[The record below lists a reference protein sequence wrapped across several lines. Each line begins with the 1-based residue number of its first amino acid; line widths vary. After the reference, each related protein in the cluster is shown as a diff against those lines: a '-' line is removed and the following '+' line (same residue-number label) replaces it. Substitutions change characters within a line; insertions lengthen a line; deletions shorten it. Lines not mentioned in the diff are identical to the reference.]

1 MTEPRHSVRTQACER
16 REPSRIRGRYVAVL
30 ALMLIFAGLPVLL
43 QAQTE
48 PEAPVEP
55 EKLYNGWQF
64 SLYGGVNLAHI
75 AGEYYGDCP
84 CEFFNDETS
93 FNTVYGTAINIPI
106 FSDAAL
112 YLRLGRNETSTAWFN
127 GRNDSLW
134 SMGAEGVIGSDLT
147 FEYNLTNFDVLLR
160 LYGHIDG
167 ERVYIGP
174 SFGFVERKH
183 ILLTDTELDT
193 GVQRIIEDGDLQLD
207 HDLRVSFVIGG
218 EYAFIPFKNFY
229 VIPAFEV
236 DYSFEKLLNLRS
248 ENPSFSWRPTF
259 YKLLVTFA
267 YQVF

>member
-1 MTEPRHSVRTQACER
+1 MTESRYPVRTR
-16 REPSRIRGRYVAVL
+16 NRDRWKPLRNRGRFAVVA
-30 ALMLIFAGLPVLL
+30 ALMLLFAAVPAGL

-48 PEAPVEP
+48 PEAPVQP

-84 CEFFNDETS
+84 CDFFSDETS
-93 FNTVYGTAINIPI
+93 FNTVYGTAINIHI

-112 YLRLGRNETSTAWFN
+112 YLRFGRNETSTSWFT
-127 GRNDSLW
+127 GRTDSLW
-134 SMGAEGVIGSDLT
+134 SITAEGIIGSDLT

-167 ERVYIGP
+167 ERVYLGP

-183 ILLTDTELDT
+183 ILLTDTEFDT
-193 GVQRIIEDGDLQLD
+193 GAQHVIENGDLQLE

-236 DYSFEKLLNLRS
+236 DYSFEKLVNLRD